1 MFHAEAAKYK
11 NAKTAEMHENDIL
24 YQCIGAAIEVH
35 KNVGPG
41 LLEST
46 YESALAYDLKLMGF
60 DVQQQVAMPFVYKE
74 VKLDVGYR
82 LDLLVNKKVIIEV
95 KSVEALAPVHYAQ
108 LLTYLRLS
116 GVKLGLLINFNAKI
130 LKNNIHRIVNNL

>member
-1 MFHAEAAKYK
+1 
-11 NAKTAEMHENDIL
+11 MHENDIS
-24 YQCIGAAIEVH
+24 YHCIGAAIEVH

-46 YESALAYDLKLMGF
+46 YENALAYDLKLMGS

-82 LDLLVNKKVIIEV
+82 IDILVNKKVIIEV

>member
-1 MFHAEAAKYK
+1 
-11 NAKTAEMHENDIL
+11 MHENDIS

-46 YESALAYDLKLMGF
+46 YENALAYDLKLLGY

-82 LDLLVNKKVIIEV
+82 IDLLVNKKVIIEV
-95 KSVEALAPVHYAQ
+95 KSVEALATVHYAQ